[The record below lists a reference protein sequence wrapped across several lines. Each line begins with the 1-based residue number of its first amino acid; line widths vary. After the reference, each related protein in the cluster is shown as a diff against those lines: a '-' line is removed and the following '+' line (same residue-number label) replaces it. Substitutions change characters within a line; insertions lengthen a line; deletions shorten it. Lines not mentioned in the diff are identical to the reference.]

1 MGNALDAYKEHN
13 GRFPEMVVFYRDGV
27 GESQTNFITETEIPA
42 IQATFTDRYGAGSE
56 PKFTEIL
63 VNKRIDDRFFLNH
76 THNPEPGTMIYSDV
90 VSDNF
95 EFLLIPHKVTVGTVT
110 PTKYFVVTD
119 NTGMSLDQFGQLT
132 YNQCY
137 NFANWQGAVRFPG
150 VCFYAHKIAYLCGQN
165 DLKPSERLQKY
176 LYFL

>member
-1 MGNALDAYKEHN
+1 
-13 GRFPEMVVFYRDGV
+13 
-27 GESQTNFITETEIPA
+27 
-42 IQATFTDRYGAGSE
+42 
-56 PKFTEIL
+56 
-63 VNKRIDDRFFLNH
+63 
-76 THNPEPGTMIYSDV
+76 MIYQDV
-90 VSDNF
+90 VSNNF

-110 PTKYFVVTD
+110 PTKYFVVAD
-119 NTGMSLDQFGQLT
+119 NTGMTLDTFGQLT

-165 DLKPSERLQKY
+165 DLTPNVDLQKY